1 MEAPFALNSVEEVAG
16 YDLMKCGLY
25 RTLPPEGKEIIKKNK
40 YVLQYLHMIPL
51 ERIGTPKFYKELS
64 RKLKEMK
71 DPNVIYPVSDEIAV
85 HICPDKNDARNYYI
99 PIEPHLFQ
107 DLSDLIAEVEKRI
120 ALLVDKYEEPRNKE
134 EQRKILEKCID
145 EVCVV
150 VPLKGAEYLGRRGML
165 LHAAN
170 LRAANP
176 SGNRFSRIFNAL
188 RSLFLD
194 GHGKIPVTPFELRAI
209 KYLMVRDKVG
219 LGVLEPFIHDPYI
232 EDISCSGLGNIFIEH
247 KIFESLKAPIVFE
260 SEEELDDFVLKLSE
274 KIGKPVSFRNP
285 IVDATLPDGSRI
297 NIVFGRDIS
306 KKGSNFT
313 IRKFSK
319 KPLSVLQLIEFGT
332 FNYLMAAY
340 FWIAL
345 REGMNCFVAGETASG
360 KTTTLNAITTFVPPN
375 AKIVSI
381 EDTPEVQIP
390 HKNWLREVTRSA
402 GERKG
407 SETSSVEMFD
417 LLKAALRQRPNLIIV
432 GEIRGIEGNIAFQ
445 AMQCI
450 ADGYILKT
458 DGEFVSIKELF
469 EYFKAK
475 RGIIKA
481 CGEVVALK
489 RGDLKVFASDVND
502 LDVKES
508 EVTAI
513 YKMPVAP
520 LIEISLDDGQKLRVS
535 ENHKFICRV
544 KGEIKELE
552 AREMLDLHT
561 KNEIFVYKP
570 VKVDVKAD
578 ERDLWELIDMCE
590 KKPNVVKD
598 DKFEELLDRFRSKHK
613 FYVKEIAS
621 SLKMERKRVEEYFKK
636 RSKVVS
642 WEIYRY
648 LMKYFGEE
656 MPEEMKFRFKGAR
669 EDVVLNKDLKDFLY
683 FLGVF
688 TAKGHIIRNKIILN
702 IREDVAER
710 IKIPFKL
717 RKDERGRY
725 FVNSAPLIWL
735 IREVFKY
742 DGAIPRAVLKMP
754 NSQLKYFIDGIESCA
769 SSYMIPLGEWKFW
782 YAIGRLMG
790 DDSLFVCYKDGKV
803 VDYRWQVKNV
813 REDEGVRWAE
823 DAKRIIPNHA
833 RRISTTK
840 REGAFTT
847 RICLLDRTF
856 VDFLIK
862 MGFIEMPETPQG
874 RTSRAVIKHIGNIP
888 KEALGAF
895 LAGWFDSDWT
905 IREAKNRAIEIHCA
919 LDTRDRKFVLE
930 QMKFILYLVSAGI
943 LPEIMSIDVRFH
955 PKLRAQVED
964 MVSKMRNM
972 DGKIGEKIRMNEY
985 SRGKVGIGV
994 RVKFKA
1000 SRRKFSNVFKWWK
1013 ANIMPY
1019 MYRKDKIEVIKKLC
1033 SDECGDEMAEE
1044 DIKEARKAMKL
1055 RNKIGKVLVIR
1066 REIAEK
1072 LPFLFVRFRNVKT
1085 DLLPE
1090 EDESALV
1097 YFEGGRFARVVRVK
1111 KAKPDHTYDISLDN
1125 GSYYLGGMRNVC
1137 YCYDTGHAVMSTFH
1151 AASVEKLIQRLTGDP
1166 IRVPKTYIDNLNF
1179 VIIQNAVRLKGKL
1192 VRRVTSVSEIIGYD
1206 PPSDTFSYIEVFR
1219 WNPATDTFEFTGN
1232 LNSYMLEEKI
1242 AVKRGI
1248 PHNKKRKIYKELEK
1262 RANILKKIHE
1272 SGVTDF
1278 YELFNLIAK
1287 IEKEG
1292 VI

>member
-1 MEAPFALNSVEEVAG
+1 MPRTEAPFALNKVEVSAEQ
-16 YDLMKCGLY
+16 DLMKCGLY
-25 RTLPPEGKEIIKKNK
+25 RILPPEGKEIVKKNK

-120 ALLVDKYEEPRNKE
+120 ALLVDKYEEPRSKE

-176 SGNRFSRIFNAL
+176 SGNHFSRIFNAL

-297 NIVFGRDIS
+297 NIVYGRDIS

-345 REGMNCFVAGETASG
+345 REGMNCFVVGETASG

-375 AKIVSI
+375 AKIISI

-432 GEIRGIEGNIAFQ
+432 GEIRGVEGNIAFQ
-445 AMQCI
+445 AMQ
-450 ADGYILKT
+450 
-458 DGEFVSIKELF
+458 
-469 EYFKAK
+469 
-475 RGIIKA
+475 
-481 CGEVVALK
+481 
-489 RGDLKVFASDVND
+489 
-502 LDVKES
+502 
-508 EVTAI
+508 
-513 YKMPVAP
+513 
-520 LIEISLDDGQKLRVS
+520 
-535 ENHKFICRV
+535 
-544 KGEIKELE
+544 
-552 AREMLDLHT
+552 
-561 KNEIFVYKP
+561 
-570 VKVDVKAD
+570 
-578 ERDLWELIDMCE
+578 
-590 KKPNVVKD
+590 
-598 DKFEELLDRFRSKHK
+598 
-613 FYVKEIAS
+613 
-621 SLKMERKRVEEYFKK
+621 
-636 RSKVVS
+636 
-642 WEIYRY
+642 
-648 LMKYFGEE
+648 
-656 MPEEMKFRFKGAR
+656 
-669 EDVVLNKDLKDFLY
+669 
-683 FLGVF
+683 
-688 TAKGHIIRNKIILN
+688 
-702 IREDVAER
+702 
-710 IKIPFKL
+710 
-717 RKDERGRY
+717 
-725 FVNSAPLIWL
+725 
-735 IREVFKY
+735 
-742 DGAIPRAVLKMP
+742 
-754 NSQLKYFIDGIESCA
+754 
-769 SSYMIPLGEWKFW
+769 
-782 YAIGRLMG
+782 
-790 DDSLFVCYKDGKV
+790 
-803 VDYRWQVKNV
+803 
-813 REDEGVRWAE
+813 
-823 DAKRIIPNHA
+823 
-833 RRISTTK
+833 
-840 REGAFTT
+840 
-847 RICLLDRTF
+847 
-856 VDFLIK
+856 
-862 MGFIEMPETPQG
+862 
-874 RTSRAVIKHIGNIP
+874 
-888 KEALGAF
+888 
-895 LAGWFDSDWT
+895 
-905 IREAKNRAIEIHCA
+905 
-919 LDTRDRKFVLE
+919 
-930 QMKFILYLVSAGI
+930 
-943 LPEIMSIDVRFH
+943 
-955 PKLRAQVED
+955 
-964 MVSKMRNM
+964 
-972 DGKIGEKIRMNEY
+972 
-985 SRGKVGIGV
+985 
-994 RVKFKA
+994 
-1000 SRRKFSNVFKWWK
+1000 
-1013 ANIMPY
+1013 
-1019 MYRKDKIEVIKKLC
+1019 
-1033 SDECGDEMAEE
+1033 
-1044 DIKEARKAMKL
+1044 
-1055 RNKIGKVLVIR
+1055 
-1066 REIAEK
+1066 
-1072 LPFLFVRFRNVKT
+1072 
-1085 DLLPE
+1085 
-1090 EDESALV
+1090 
-1097 YFEGGRFARVVRVK
+1097 
-1111 KAKPDHTYDISLDN
+1111 
-1125 GSYYLGGMRNVC
+1125 
-1137 YCYDTGHAVMSTFH
+1137 TGHAVMSTFH

>member
-1 MEAPFALNSVEEVAG
+1 MPRTEAPFALNKVEVSAEQ
-16 YDLMKCGLY
+16 DLMKCGLY
-25 RTLPPEGKEIIKKNK
+25 RILPPEGKEIVKKNK

-120 ALLVDKYEEPRNKE
+120 ALLVDKYEEPRSKE

-176 SGNRFSRIFNAL
+176 SGNHFSRIFNAL

-375 AKIVSI
+375 AKIISI

-445 AMQCI
+445 AMQ
-450 ADGYILKT
+450 
-458 DGEFVSIKELF
+458 
-469 EYFKAK
+469 
-475 RGIIKA
+475 
-481 CGEVVALK
+481 
-489 RGDLKVFASDVND
+489 
-502 LDVKES
+502 
-508 EVTAI
+508 
-513 YKMPVAP
+513 
-520 LIEISLDDGQKLRVS
+520 
-535 ENHKFICRV
+535 
-544 KGEIKELE
+544 
-552 AREMLDLHT
+552 
-561 KNEIFVYKP
+561 
-570 VKVDVKAD
+570 
-578 ERDLWELIDMCE
+578 
-590 KKPNVVKD
+590 
-598 DKFEELLDRFRSKHK
+598 
-613 FYVKEIAS
+613 
-621 SLKMERKRVEEYFKK
+621 
-636 RSKVVS
+636 
-642 WEIYRY
+642 
-648 LMKYFGEE
+648 
-656 MPEEMKFRFKGAR
+656 
-669 EDVVLNKDLKDFLY
+669 
-683 FLGVF
+683 
-688 TAKGHIIRNKIILN
+688 
-702 IREDVAER
+702 
-710 IKIPFKL
+710 
-717 RKDERGRY
+717 
-725 FVNSAPLIWL
+725 
-735 IREVFKY
+735 
-742 DGAIPRAVLKMP
+742 
-754 NSQLKYFIDGIESCA
+754 
-769 SSYMIPLGEWKFW
+769 
-782 YAIGRLMG
+782 
-790 DDSLFVCYKDGKV
+790 
-803 VDYRWQVKNV
+803 
-813 REDEGVRWAE
+813 
-823 DAKRIIPNHA
+823 
-833 RRISTTK
+833 
-840 REGAFTT
+840 
-847 RICLLDRTF
+847 
-856 VDFLIK
+856 
-862 MGFIEMPETPQG
+862 
-874 RTSRAVIKHIGNIP
+874 
-888 KEALGAF
+888 
-895 LAGWFDSDWT
+895 
-905 IREAKNRAIEIHCA
+905 
-919 LDTRDRKFVLE
+919 
-930 QMKFILYLVSAGI
+930 
-943 LPEIMSIDVRFH
+943 
-955 PKLRAQVED
+955 
-964 MVSKMRNM
+964 
-972 DGKIGEKIRMNEY
+972 
-985 SRGKVGIGV
+985 
-994 RVKFKA
+994 
-1000 SRRKFSNVFKWWK
+1000 
-1013 ANIMPY
+1013 
-1019 MYRKDKIEVIKKLC
+1019 
-1033 SDECGDEMAEE
+1033 
-1044 DIKEARKAMKL
+1044 
-1055 RNKIGKVLVIR
+1055 
-1066 REIAEK
+1066 
-1072 LPFLFVRFRNVKT
+1072 
-1085 DLLPE
+1085 
-1090 EDESALV
+1090 
-1097 YFEGGRFARVVRVK
+1097 
-1111 KAKPDHTYDISLDN
+1111 
-1125 GSYYLGGMRNVC
+1125 
-1137 YCYDTGHAVMSTFH
+1137 TGHAVMSTFH

>member
-1 MEAPFALNSVEEVAG
+1 MPRTEAPFALNKVEVSAAH
-16 YDLMKCGLY
+16 DLMKCGLY
-25 RTLPPEGKEIIKKNK
+25 RILPPEGKEIIKKNK

-64 RKLKEMK
+64 RKLKGIK

-107 DLSDLIAEVEKRI
+107 DLSDLIAEVEKRV
-120 ALLVDKYEEPRNKE
+120 ALLVDKYEEPRSKE

-165 LHAAN
+165 L
-170 LRAANP
+170 RAA
-176 SGNRFSRIFNAL
+176 SLKLRGNGNNSAFSRIFNAL

-260 SEEELDDFVLKLSE
+260 SEEELDEFVLKLSE

-375 AKIVSI
+375 AKIISI

-445 AMQCI
+445 AMQ
-450 ADGYILKT
+450 
-458 DGEFVSIKELF
+458 
-469 EYFKAK
+469 
-475 RGIIKA
+475 
-481 CGEVVALK
+481 
-489 RGDLKVFASDVND
+489 
-502 LDVKES
+502 
-508 EVTAI
+508 
-513 YKMPVAP
+513 
-520 LIEISLDDGQKLRVS
+520 
-535 ENHKFICRV
+535 
-544 KGEIKELE
+544 
-552 AREMLDLHT
+552 
-561 KNEIFVYKP
+561 
-570 VKVDVKAD
+570 
-578 ERDLWELIDMCE
+578 
-590 KKPNVVKD
+590 
-598 DKFEELLDRFRSKHK
+598 
-613 FYVKEIAS
+613 
-621 SLKMERKRVEEYFKK
+621 
-636 RSKVVS
+636 
-642 WEIYRY
+642 
-648 LMKYFGEE
+648 
-656 MPEEMKFRFKGAR
+656 
-669 EDVVLNKDLKDFLY
+669 
-683 FLGVF
+683 
-688 TAKGHIIRNKIILN
+688 
-702 IREDVAER
+702 
-710 IKIPFKL
+710 
-717 RKDERGRY
+717 
-725 FVNSAPLIWL
+725 
-735 IREVFKY
+735 
-742 DGAIPRAVLKMP
+742 
-754 NSQLKYFIDGIESCA
+754 
-769 SSYMIPLGEWKFW
+769 
-782 YAIGRLMG
+782 
-790 DDSLFVCYKDGKV
+790 
-803 VDYRWQVKNV
+803 
-813 REDEGVRWAE
+813 
-823 DAKRIIPNHA
+823 
-833 RRISTTK
+833 
-840 REGAFTT
+840 
-847 RICLLDRTF
+847 
-856 VDFLIK
+856 
-862 MGFIEMPETPQG
+862 
-874 RTSRAVIKHIGNIP
+874 
-888 KEALGAF
+888 
-895 LAGWFDSDWT
+895 
-905 IREAKNRAIEIHCA
+905 
-919 LDTRDRKFVLE
+919 
-930 QMKFILYLVSAGI
+930 
-943 LPEIMSIDVRFH
+943 
-955 PKLRAQVED
+955 
-964 MVSKMRNM
+964 
-972 DGKIGEKIRMNEY
+972 
-985 SRGKVGIGV
+985 
-994 RVKFKA
+994 
-1000 SRRKFSNVFKWWK
+1000 
-1013 ANIMPY
+1013 
-1019 MYRKDKIEVIKKLC
+1019 
-1033 SDECGDEMAEE
+1033 
-1044 DIKEARKAMKL
+1044 
-1055 RNKIGKVLVIR
+1055 
-1066 REIAEK
+1066 
-1072 LPFLFVRFRNVKT
+1072 
-1085 DLLPE
+1085 
-1090 EDESALV
+1090 
-1097 YFEGGRFARVVRVK
+1097 
-1111 KAKPDHTYDISLDN
+1111 
-1125 GSYYLGGMRNVC
+1125 
-1137 YCYDTGHAVMSTFH
+1137 TGHAVMSTFH

>member
-1 MEAPFALNSVEEVAG
+1 MPRTEAPFALNKVEVSAEQ
-16 YDLMKCGLY
+16 DLMKCGLY
-25 RTLPPEGKEIIKKNK
+25 RILPPEGKEIVKKNK

-194 GHGKIPVTPFELRAI
+194 GNGKIPVTPFELRAI

-375 AKIVSI
+375 AKIISI

-445 AMQCI
+445 AMQ
-450 ADGYILKT
+450 
-458 DGEFVSIKELF
+458 
-469 EYFKAK
+469 
-475 RGIIKA
+475 
-481 CGEVVALK
+481 
-489 RGDLKVFASDVND
+489 
-502 LDVKES
+502 
-508 EVTAI
+508 
-513 YKMPVAP
+513 
-520 LIEISLDDGQKLRVS
+520 
-535 ENHKFICRV
+535 
-544 KGEIKELE
+544 
-552 AREMLDLHT
+552 
-561 KNEIFVYKP
+561 
-570 VKVDVKAD
+570 
-578 ERDLWELIDMCE
+578 
-590 KKPNVVKD
+590 
-598 DKFEELLDRFRSKHK
+598 
-613 FYVKEIAS
+613 
-621 SLKMERKRVEEYFKK
+621 
-636 RSKVVS
+636 
-642 WEIYRY
+642 
-648 LMKYFGEE
+648 
-656 MPEEMKFRFKGAR
+656 
-669 EDVVLNKDLKDFLY
+669 
-683 FLGVF
+683 
-688 TAKGHIIRNKIILN
+688 
-702 IREDVAER
+702 
-710 IKIPFKL
+710 
-717 RKDERGRY
+717 
-725 FVNSAPLIWL
+725 
-735 IREVFKY
+735 
-742 DGAIPRAVLKMP
+742 
-754 NSQLKYFIDGIESCA
+754 
-769 SSYMIPLGEWKFW
+769 
-782 YAIGRLMG
+782 
-790 DDSLFVCYKDGKV
+790 
-803 VDYRWQVKNV
+803 
-813 REDEGVRWAE
+813 
-823 DAKRIIPNHA
+823 
-833 RRISTTK
+833 
-840 REGAFTT
+840 
-847 RICLLDRTF
+847 
-856 VDFLIK
+856 
-862 MGFIEMPETPQG
+862 
-874 RTSRAVIKHIGNIP
+874 
-888 KEALGAF
+888 
-895 LAGWFDSDWT
+895 
-905 IREAKNRAIEIHCA
+905 
-919 LDTRDRKFVLE
+919 
-930 QMKFILYLVSAGI
+930 
-943 LPEIMSIDVRFH
+943 
-955 PKLRAQVED
+955 
-964 MVSKMRNM
+964 
-972 DGKIGEKIRMNEY
+972 
-985 SRGKVGIGV
+985 
-994 RVKFKA
+994 
-1000 SRRKFSNVFKWWK
+1000 
-1013 ANIMPY
+1013 
-1019 MYRKDKIEVIKKLC
+1019 
-1033 SDECGDEMAEE
+1033 
-1044 DIKEARKAMKL
+1044 
-1055 RNKIGKVLVIR
+1055 
-1066 REIAEK
+1066 
-1072 LPFLFVRFRNVKT
+1072 
-1085 DLLPE
+1085 
-1090 EDESALV
+1090 
-1097 YFEGGRFARVVRVK
+1097 
-1111 KAKPDHTYDISLDN
+1111 
-1125 GSYYLGGMRNVC
+1125 
-1137 YCYDTGHAVMSTFH
+1137 TGHAVMSTFH